1 MNLALIVISYYFF
14 AGLLIIFSHIN
25 NYNLLIKISS
35 NKIFFNSYVSIELI
49 ISILLLIHSQLTSNL
64 FLMVLGF
71 LALISALYT
80 FRIREESKKIMKELG
95 VTYDYI
101 GMFTYLILA
110 ALIYYS
116 DTVNTT
122 FWPKPNIT
130 DFIKFFYWYLVQKVV
145 NENHSH

>member
-1 MNLALIVISYYFF
+1 MNLALIVISYYLL

-35 NKIFFNSYVSIELI
+35 NKIFFYSYVSIELI

-80 FRIREESKKIMKELG
+80 FRIREESKKIMRELG

-116 DTVNTT
+116 DTLHST
-122 FWPKPNIT
+122 F
-130 DFIKFFYWYLVQKVV
+130 
-145 NENHSH
+145 